1 MNIKTIHRNRTRLHT
16 SPWIIIGSVGILLVV
31 VVVLA
36 YQNYS
41 REKKYMSRILSEKG
55 AAIIKAVEAGART
68 GMMGM
73 MWGGQQVQTLLEETA
88 RLPDVFYITVVNRN
102 GLVLASSNRGL
113 IDTQMDDSFPEKGFD
128 HPEGINWRYKR
139 IAEQRNAFEVYRIFR
154 PISHQDKR
162 MGNRMRQMMHGRGM
176 MMGSDNDWCFPPSSG
191 DRDQIMLVG
200 LDPQPF
206 EEGRK
211 EDIRNTAIISGILIL
226 LGLAGFISM
235 YWMQGYHS
243 AKKSLQDT
251 SAIKD
256 QVVTSLPVGLI
267 ATDKDG
273 RIAFYN
279 SAAERITGLDLA
291 QARGKEPDSVLPSHL
306 CGLKESL
313 DLGESIN
320 EKEMECEFTENKIVP
335 VSISASKIINEEG
348 QFVGQ
353 VLIIRDLGE
362 VRRLQDEI
370 RRKEKLA
377 AIGGLAA
384 GVAHEIRNP
393 LSSIKG
399 IASYYKSKFKDGSE
413 DKEMAGVM
421 IEEVDRL
428 SRVISELLEFAR
440 PTKLNKKPSDINELL
455 KHSTRLVEQEAAAKK
470 VDIQLNLTSDPVKAD
485 VDPDRLT
492 QCFLNLFLNALQAM
506 ESGGRLT
513 VSSSTGVNG
522 NIAIDI
528 KDNGSGISA
537 EDLSKI
543 FDPYFTTKPK
553 GTGLG
558 LAIVHKIIEAHRG
571 QIKVRSTIG
580 QGTVFSIALPLGDSE
595 MRLS

>member
-1 MNIKTIHRNRTRLHT
+1 
-16 SPWIIIGSVGILLVV
+16 
-31 VVVLA
+31 
-36 YQNYS
+36 
-41 REKKYMSRILSEKG
+41 
-55 AAIIKAVEAGART
+55 
-68 GMMGM
+68 MGFNNM
-73 MWGGQQVQTLLEETA
+73 RSFRSGTA
-88 RLPDVFYITVVNRN
+88 
-102 GLVLASSNRGL
+102 
-113 IDTQMDDSFPEKGFD
+113 
-128 HPEGINWRYKR
+128 
-139 IAEQRNAFEVYRIFR
+139 
-154 PISHQDKR
+154 
-162 MGNRMRQMMHGRGM
+162 
-176 MMGSDNDWCFPPSSG
+176 NDWCFSSASG
-191 DRDQIMLVG
+191 NSDQIILVG
-200 LDPQPF
+200 LDPRPF

-211 EDIRNTAIISGILIL
+211 EDIRNTAIISGVLIL

-235 YWMQGYHS
+235 FWMQGYRS
-243 AKKSLQDT
+243 AQKSLQDT

-256 QVVTSLPVGLI
+256 QIVTSLPVGLI

-279 SAAERITGLDLA
+279 SAAERIIGLDLA
-291 QARGKEPDSVLPSHL
+291 QAQGKEPDTVLPSHL
-306 CGLKESL
+306 CGLRESL
-313 DLGESIN
+313 DLGESIS

-348 QFVGQ
+348 QFIGQ

-399 IASYYKSKFKDGSE
+399 IASYYKSKFEDGSE

-428 SRVISELLEFAR
+428 NRVISELLEFAG
-440 PTKLNKKPSDINELL
+440 PTKLNRKPSDMNELL
-455 KHSTRLVEQEAAAKK
+455 KHSVRLVEQEAAAKK
-470 VDIQLNLTSDPVKAD
+470 IGIQLNLTSDSVGAD

-506 ESGGRLT
+506 ESGGLLS

-522 NIAIDI
+522 KVVIDI
-528 KDNGSGISA
+528 RDNGSGISA
-537 EDLSKI
+537 EDLIKI

-558 LAIVHKIIEAHRG
+558 LAIVHKIIEAHEG
-571 QIKVRSTIG
+571 QIRVRSNIG
-580 QGTVFSIALPLGDSE
+580 QGTVFSIALLLVPAK
-595 MRLS
+595 